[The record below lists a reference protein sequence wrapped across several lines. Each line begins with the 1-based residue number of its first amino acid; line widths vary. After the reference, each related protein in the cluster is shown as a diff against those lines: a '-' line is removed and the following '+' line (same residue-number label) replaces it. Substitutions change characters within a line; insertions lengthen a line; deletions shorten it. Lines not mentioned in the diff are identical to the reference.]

1 MTTDPNF
8 QRLSR
13 ELINLIAPERQD
25 CQEIRLVKV
34 TKDHLFYLMARV
46 FRTGRELI
54 QIRDTLNSFLESEDR
69 IILDPSNLFGIYRIS
84 KELINLTAPEYKD
97 FILLPLVKLT
107 EDHLC
112 LMTILYKTKEDL
124 IEIRDK
130 LNDFLEELEADEE
143 EQDVAHKF
151 FDKFAE

>member
-13 ELINLIAPERQD
+13 ELINLMAPEYQD
-25 CQEIRLVKV
+25 CTGIRLVKV
-34 TKDHLFYLMARV
+34 TKKHLYLMATV
-46 FRTGRELI
+46 FRIKRELI
-54 QIRDTLNSFLESEDR
+54 EIRDALNSLLISEDEN
-69 IILDPSNLFGIYRIS
+69 ILNPSNLYRIYWVS

-130 LNDFLEELEADEE
+130 LNDFLERLEAATE
-143 EQDVAHKF
+143 EQDVTFEF